1 MKLHNQRNSAQHR
14 TLYRGQVYEC
24 ELGVGIDSE
33 QRKKRPVVI
42 IQNNGRNNTSNNLHI
57 VNKYNNSG
65 NLILDCYCM
74 YSNIITVSKAR
85 LGKNM

>member
-1 MKLHNQRNSAQHR
+1 M
-14 TLYRGQVYEC
+14 
-24 ELGVGIDSE
+24 
-33 QRKKRPVVI
+33 VI
-42 IQNNGRNNTSNNLHI
+42 IQNNGRNNTSPNTIVVPITHTSNNLPI
-57 VNKYNNSG
+57 VNKYDNSG

>member
-1 MKLHNQRNSAQHR
+1 MH
-14 TLYRGQVYEC
+14 TF
-24 ELGVGIDSE
+24 
-33 QRKKRPVVI
+33 
-42 IQNNGRNNTSNNLHI
+42 NNLPI
-57 VNKYNNSG
+57 VNKYDNSG